1 MLDKLEA
8 IEQLYNELTEK
19 MADPKLAQDRQEYQ
33 KVGKRRSELEEIVE
47 AYHRYKDIQNQIE
60 GAKELLRE
68 TTDPELREL
77 AEVELEELEETLA
90 STESELKMLLLP
102 KDPNDE
108 KNVIVEIRAGTGGDE
123 AALFAGT
130 VCRNPLPHVQP
141 LRRRPPLEARG
152 FKRQRYRAWRIQR
165 DHLYDR
171 R

>member
-1 MLDKLEA
+1 M
-8 IEQLYNELTEK
+8 
-19 MADPKLAQDRQEYQ
+19 
-33 KVGKRRSELEEIVE
+33 
-47 AYHRYKDIQNQIE
+47 
-60 GAKELLRE
+60 
-68 TTDPELREL
+68 REL

-123 AALFAGT
+123 AALFAGNLY
-130 VCRNPLPHVQP
+130 RMYSHYAEG
-141 LRRRPPLEARG
+141 RRWKLEVLSGNATELG
-152 FKRQRYRAWRIQR
+152 GIQR